1 MRDLTKL
8 YVGNFPWNTTE
19 DELRD
24 FFSSFGEVH
33 SVAII
38 VDRDTG
44 RSRGFGFLEMDSE
57 AATEAIARG
66 DGQELGGRTIRV
78 SEAHEQN
85 PRGDRR

>member
-1 MRDLTKL
+1 LTKL

-24 FFSSFGEVH
+24 YFSSFGEVH
-33 SVAII
+33 SVAIV

-57 AATEAIARG
+57 AAAEAIARA

>member
-1 MRDLTKL
+1 MTKI
-8 YVGNFPWNTTE
+8 YVGNFPWSTTE

-57 AATEAIARG
+57 AAAEAIARC
-66 DGQELGGRTIRV
+66 DGQDLGGRTLRV

-85 PRGDRR
+85 PQRDRR

>member
-1 MRDLTKL
+1 MTKL

-24 FFSSFGEVH
+24 YFSSFGEVH
-33 SVAII
+33 SVAIV

-57 AATEAIARG
+57 AAAEAIARA